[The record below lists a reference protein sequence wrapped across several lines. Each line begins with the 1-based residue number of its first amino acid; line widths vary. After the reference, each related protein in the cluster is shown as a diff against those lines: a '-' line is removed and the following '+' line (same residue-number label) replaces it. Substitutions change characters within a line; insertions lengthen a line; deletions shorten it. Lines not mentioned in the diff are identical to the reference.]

1 MLEAVAAIGGG
12 SFVVVSLAVGLR
24 LLLVWW
30 RTRELPEFALGFG
43 LFAMGGVGYPLMVAA
58 VHGFGLSV
66 PVREALLA
74 LQIAL
79 NVVGI
84 TAVAVFTR
92 RVFRPAAPAAG
103 AAVAAIALALGG
115 LAVWQGVSPGLWAYI
130 TDRAGAWNA
139 SAAVVIATL
148 TWSGL
153 ESLLYF
159 AKLRRRARL
168 GLADP
173 LVTQR
178 FGLWGVSILTA
189 GAISLA
195 GHVLEMLGVPTVGS
209 VVGALVVGPPGLV
222 MSAALWMAFFPPAG
236 YVRWVRDRF
245 AAAEAPSSRA

>member
-1 MLEAVAAIGGG
+1 MLEAVAAVGGG
-12 SFVVVSLAVGLR
+12 SFVLVSLAVGLR

-66 PVREALLA
+66 PVREGLLA

-92 RVFRPAAPAAG
+92 RVFRPAAPAAK
-103 AAVAAIALALGG
+103 AAVAAVGLALLS
-115 LAVWQGVSPGLWAYI
+115 LAVWQAVSPGLWAFI
-130 TDRAGAWNA
+130 TDRAGPWNA
-139 SAAVVIATL
+139 SAVVVIGAL
-148 TWSGL
+148 AWSGL
-153 ESLLYF
+153 ESLVYF
-159 AKLRRRARL
+159 AKLRRRVRL

-173 LVTQR
+173 VVTQR
-178 FGLWGVSILTA
+178 FGFWGVSILMAA
-189 GAISLA
+189 GISLA
-195 GHVLEMLGVPTVGS
+195 GHLLEHAGVQTVGS

-222 MSAALWMAFFPPAG
+222 MSAALWMAFFPPAA
-236 YVRWVRDRF
+236 YVRWVQAR
-245 AAAEAPSSRA
+245 AATA

>member
-12 SFVVVSLAVGLR
+12 SFVLVSLAVGLR

-84 TAVAVFTR
+84 TAMAVFTR
-92 RVFRPAAPAAG
+92 RVFRPEAPAAK
-103 AAVAAIALALGG
+103 AAVAAVGLSLLS
-115 LAVWQGVSPGLWAYI
+115 LAVWQAVSPGLWAFL
-130 TDRAGAWNA
+130 TDRTGAWSS
-139 SAAVVIATL
+139 SALVVVAAL
-148 TWSGL
+148 AWSGV

-159 AKLRRRARL
+159 AKLRRRVRL

-173 LVTQR
+173 VVTQR
-178 FGLWGVSILTA
+178 FGFWGFSILTA
-189 GAISLA
+189 AGISLA
-195 GHVLEMLGVPTVGS
+195 GHLLERAGVPTVES
-209 VVGALVVGPPGLV
+209 VIGALVVGPPGLV
-222 MSAALWMAFFPPAG
+222 MSAALWMAFFPPAA
-236 YVRWVRDRF
+236 YVRWVKAR
-245 AAAEAPSSRA
+245 AAAA